1 MARKKKARQPPA
13 ELALSCEQALY
24 EHQHGSASSAL
35 DYYTECSLKISPTH
49 PLYRSGDL
57 YSNLGSMYELRGE
70 YSAALSYLQIAVA
83 MAPGHALA
91 HHNRGNALR
100 GQAAVRLEPTSV
112 FHPAADT
119 RPPPRCMQARAARG
133 GGGGL
138 PALARRGVR
147 PSLPRIDLP
156 TTHKDARWLW
166 CPCGLF
172 HESLPPLPGP
182 SGEQLAAQRL
192 RTRGS
197 LGDVLR
203 QAPEYTERA
212 VETIAAYERAVA
224 IAPREVRPGP
234 QRVAVAASGAVASEA
249 SAAHLNLHSGDAALA
264 AGNVSAAQAVFET
277 ALLTLTLT
285 LTLPLTLTLTL
296 TLTRWARP
304 TARPTPRT
312 RSPRR

>member
-172 HESLPPLPGP
+172 HESPPPP
-182 SGEQLAAQRL
+182 FQDR
-192 RTRGS
+192 
-197 LGDVLR
+197 
-203 QAPEYTERA
+203 
-212 VETIAAYERAVA
+212 
-224 IAPREVRPGP
+224 
-234 QRVAVAASGAVASEA
+234 AASS
-249 SAAHLNLHSGDAALA
+249 
-264 AGNVSAAQAVFET
+264 
-277 ALLTLTLT
+277 
-285 LTLPLTLTLTL
+285 
-296 TLTRWARP
+296 
-304 TARPTPRT
+304 
-312 RSPRR
+312 